1 MVMEKHL
8 SKAQK
13 AYKNIDFINS
23 GDARV
28 IRILAELLEPMSRF
42 RKENINDTI
51 VFFGSARTRSPME
64 AKKYLERVKE
74 RIMSADDTKEN
85 QELKNELEFAK
96 NQVFLSNYYND
107 AVQLAKR
114 LTTWSKSLNSN
125 SRFIVCSGGGFGM
138 MEAANRGAREAGG
151 KSIGLNISLPME
163 QYPNQ
168 YISTELNF
176 EFHYFFM
183 RKFWF
188 VYLAKG
194 LVIFPGGF
202 GTLDELFE
210 VLTLIQTKK
219 IIKRLPIVIYGSEYW
234 NQVINLDAMVKYGT
248 INKSDLELFKFCDSV
263 DEAYNYL
270 TEELTKIYLNS
281 KNE

>member
-1 MVMEKHL
+1 MKKHL
-8 SKAQK
+8 SRAQK

-28 IRILAELLEPMSRF
+28 IRILAELLEPKQRF
-42 RKENINDTI
+42 RKQNIKDTI
-51 VFFGSARTRSPME
+51 VFFGSARTRSPEE
-64 AKKYLERVKE
+64 AKKYLEEIKE
-74 RIMSADDTKEN
+74 RYISADNKQEN
-85 QELKNELEFAK
+85 GELQQELQFAK
-96 NQVFLSNYYND
+96 KQVFLSRYYND

-114 LTTWSKSLNSN
+114 LTAWSKSLNSN

-138 MEAANRGAREAGG
+138 MEAANKGAREAGG
-151 KSIGLNISLPME
+151 KTIGLNISLPME

-168 YISTELNF
+168 YISPELNF

-219 IIKRLPIVIYGSEYW
+219 LEKCLPIVIYGTEYW
-234 NQVINLDAMVKYGT
+234 KKIINLNAMVEYGT
-248 INKSDLELFKFCDSV
+248 ISKKDLDLFRFCDTV
-263 DEAYNYL
+263 DDAYNYL
-270 TEELTKIYLNS
+270 TGELTKLYC
-281 KNE
+281 KNN

>member
-1 MVMEKHL
+1 VKKYL
-8 SKAQK
+8 SRAQK

-28 IRILAELLEPMSRF
+28 IRVLAELLEPRQRF
-42 RKENINDTI
+42 KKQNIKDTI
-51 VFFGSARTRSPME
+51 VFFGSARTKSPEE
-64 AKKYLERVKE
+64 ANKYLEKVKE
-74 RIMSADDTKEN
+74 RYMSADNN
-85 QELKNELEFAK
+85 QENEALKKELKFAE
-96 NQVFLSNYYND
+96 NQVFLSSYYND

-114 LTTWSKSLNSN
+114 LTTWSKSLQCD

-168 YISTELNF
+168 YISPELNF

-210 VLTLIQTKK
+210 VLTLLQTKK
-219 IIKRLPIVIYGSEYW
+219 LVKPLPIVIYGSKYW
-234 NQVINLDAMVKYGT
+234 NEIINLKAMVEYGT
-248 INKSDLELFKFCDSV
+248 ISEKELALFKFCDTV
-263 DEAYNYL
+263 DDAYNYL
-270 TEELTKIYLNS
+270 TEEFTKLYLNS
-281 KNE
+281 K